1 MPVQSE
7 PRVFLIPEGV
17 LAVTI
22 RALRA
27 SVPQYSLGEGLDLVA
42 ALAAL
47 PEAPEA
53 AEPVAVRQGEEG

>member
-1 MPVQSE
+1 MPSQSE
-7 PRVFLIPEGV
+7 PRVFLIPEGL
-17 LAVTI
+17 LAMTL

-27 SVPQYSLGEGLDLVA
+27 SVPQYALGEGLDLVA

-47 PEAPEA
+47 PEAPG